1 MVNTRKSN
9 KQQGKKTLRCNTK
22 RRKKLNDRR
31 TIRGAPMPRPI
42 KKSLLAQELV
52 TEPVNED
59 PKEWANQT
67 L

>member
-9 KQQGKKTLRCNTK
+9 NKKEKNLRCNSK